1 MVVMILFSYICNTE
15 YLFGIIFDM
24 LIDANNNFKQY

>member
-1 MVVMILFSYICNTE
+1 MILFSYICNTE

-24 LIDANNNFKQY
+24 LTDANDNFKRY